1 MQMRKVLKNEFLTK
15 KTIKHLMNK
24 IFSTNTEKNEKDMQ
38 NFRKEYNLQSGNL
51 AGVHQQSSFIKLFTL
66 DENC

>member
-1 MQMRKVLKNEFLTK
+1 MQMRKVLKNEFFTK

-38 NFRKEYNLQSGNL
+38 NFRKEYNL
-51 AGVHQQSSFIKLFTL
+51 
-66 DENC
+66 

>member
-1 MQMRKVLKNEFLTK
+1 MEYFKFIFIKTYLMQMRKVLKNEFLTR

-38 NFRKEYNLQSGNL
+38 NFRKEYNL
-51 AGVHQQSSFIKLFTL
+51 
-66 DENC
+66 